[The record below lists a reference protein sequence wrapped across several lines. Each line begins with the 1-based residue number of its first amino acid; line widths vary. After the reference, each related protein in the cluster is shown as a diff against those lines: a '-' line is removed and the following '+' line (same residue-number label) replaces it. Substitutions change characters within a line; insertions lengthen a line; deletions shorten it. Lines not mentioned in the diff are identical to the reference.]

1 MKFSMRELLT
11 KLVRSENSM
20 YTFVITLILLILVCL
35 WFLVQPPLLISIL
48 ITVILLWSLYYQLA
62 AVYFDVSGPM
72 MHMKIEDRIM
82 SELYYQ
88 VSKRGYE
95 IYFTY
100 RDEKLIIKKHN
111 IPKWTA
117 KWIKLVSFFH
127 VVSRPAWAY
136 RDVDETEVL
145 VDDENDVILV
155 PTPYTP

>member
-1 MKFSMRELLT
+1 VKFSMRELLT

>member
-1 MKFSMRELLT
+1 
-11 KLVRSENSM
+11 
-20 YTFVITLILLILVCL
+20 
-35 WFLVQPPLLISIL
+35 
-48 ITVILLWSLYYQLA
+48 
-62 AVYFDVSGPM
+62 
-72 MHMKIEDRIM
+72 M